1 MSLQFLTILAQTA
14 IDDPNRFNNF
24 LMLGYFAIWLIGLG
38 YVILLANRQRNV
50 QQDLKLM
57 RRLLEEHEHEDKS
70 RDARPVTPGRPQPID
85 SNGD

>member
-57 RRLLEEHEHEDKS
+57 RRLLEEHEEES
-70 RDARPVTPGRPQPID
+70 QEPLSVPSGRPQAIE

>member
-57 RRLLEEHEHEDKS
+57 RRLLEEHEDENQDMLPLS
-70 RDARPVTPGRPQPID
+70 SGRPQPVE

>member
-1 MSLQFLTILAQTA
+1 MSLPFLTILAQIA
-14 IDDPNRFNNF
+14 IEDPNRFNNF

-38 YVILLANRQRNV
+38 YVVLLANRQRNV

-57 RRLLEEHEHEDKS
+57 RRLLEEHGDENQDVLPLS
-70 RDARPVTPGRPQPID
+70 SGRPQPVK

>member
-1 MSLQFLTILAQTA
+1 MSPQFLTILAQIA
-14 IDDPNRFNNF
+14 IEDPNRFNNF

-38 YVILLANRQRNV
+38 YIVLLANRQRNV

-57 RRLLEEHEHEDKS
+57 RRLLEEHGDENQDVLPLS
-70 RDARPVTPGRPQPID
+70 SGRPQPVK